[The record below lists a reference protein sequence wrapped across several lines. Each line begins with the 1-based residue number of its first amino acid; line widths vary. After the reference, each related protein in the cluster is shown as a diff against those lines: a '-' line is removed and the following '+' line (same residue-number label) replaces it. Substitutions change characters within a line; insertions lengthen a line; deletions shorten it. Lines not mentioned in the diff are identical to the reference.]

1 MKLLKAMIITTGLGL
16 VLTSCGSKTEDPDFK
31 YSIDEFADIE
41 VLRYQVPGWDDLT
54 LQQKEYI
61 YHLSEAAKS
70 GRDIIWDQNFKYNL
84 EIRHALEA
92 ILEKDSIH
100 HNTPE
105 WKDFLVYAKRVFF
118 SNGIHHHYAND
129 KILPACPRDYF
140 ASLMDAAGIDPAR
153 ATFLLQMPRIVEKA
167 KVTIPTERIRLPT

>member
-118 SNGIHHHYAND
+118 SNGIHCPHKAVWQRQPASRRP
-129 KILPACPRDYF
+129 PACGRCRDGPRCC
-140 ASLMDAAGIDPAR
+140 SPAPVR
-153 ATFLLQMPRIVEKA
+153 
-167 KVTIPTERIRLPT
+167 